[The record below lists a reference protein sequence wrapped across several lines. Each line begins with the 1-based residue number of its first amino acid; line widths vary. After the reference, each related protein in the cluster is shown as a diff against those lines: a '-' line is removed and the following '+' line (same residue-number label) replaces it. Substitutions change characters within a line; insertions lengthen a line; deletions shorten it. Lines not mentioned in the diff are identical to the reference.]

1 LKGAVVDFS
10 FFEKSGNKESSRLQ
24 WVIHTYIHTYIPNYS
39 LLDLG
44 FQRQFFGAKMCLFQ
58 EAYFLHSKIRGLI
71 VVMDFHLFPKKIKIK
86 KKKHNSRAALN

>member
-1 LKGAVVDFS
+1 MAAMG
-10 FFEKSGNKESSRLQ
+10 
-24 WVIHTYIHTYIPNYS
+24 HTYIHTYIHTP
-39 LLDLG
+39 LFTFRLG
-44 FQRQFFGAKMCLFQ
+44 ISMAIFGAKMCLFQ